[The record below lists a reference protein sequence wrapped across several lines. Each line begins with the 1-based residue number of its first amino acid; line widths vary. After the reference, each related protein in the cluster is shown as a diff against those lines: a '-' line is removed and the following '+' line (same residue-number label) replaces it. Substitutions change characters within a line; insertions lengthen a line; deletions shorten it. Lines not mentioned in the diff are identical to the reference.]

1 MSVYFH
7 FHLAFYVEFIQV
19 FKYVVHIRKF
29 SNPTIIFKV
38 FVQMLVGSDLMTYFM
53 PGARRVLLELCPV
66 KSNARTYEI
75 AVIDVLIPFRRIAPK
90 KW

>member
-19 FKYVVHIRKF
+19 FKYVVHVCKF

-38 FVQMLVGSDLMTYFM
+38 FIQMMFGSDLMTYFT
-53 PGARRVLLELCPV
+53 PGARRVLRELRPV

-75 AVIDVLIPFRRIAPK
+75 AVIDVLVPFRRTAPK